1 MSYDS
6 TITIDDDIQQYS
18 VWKAQDV
25 LESALELA
33 PDRVLAALCSWLSHD
48 QLVQFVG
55 DKLVDDWDELRPDG
69 WDATD
74 DDDDEDVDD
83 DDSSED
89 E

>member
-33 PDRVLAALCSWLSHD
+33 PDRVLAALCSWLSYD

-55 DKLVDDWDELRPDG
+55 DELVDDWDELRPDG
-69 WDATD
+69 WDD
-74 DDDDEDVDD
+74 SDDDDEDVDD
-83 DDSSED
+83 DSSED